1 MEEKLIKRERYLEKI
16 RGFYNS
22 DLIKVI
28 TGIRR
33 CGKSVFLK
41 NIISEIKEFSDNII
55 YINFEDRVSVG
66 DIDNSDKLINFVLS
80 KSKSKCYVFLDEV
93 QMLSNWADAVKTL
106 RLHNCSVFI
115 TGSNSSLLSS
125 EFAKELSGRYVSFRL
140 RPFVYREIDEFCKL
154 LGKNCNLM
162 DYLIWGG
169 FPNRFLFNN
178 ETELRTY
185 LEDLNETIIF
195 KDLIE
200 RYKIRK
206 IEIFRKLCDY
216 ALLSNSRIFST
227 KSIANYIKNE
237 LTECSIN
244 TIKSYIDNLKSAYII
259 ESIPQ
264 YSLSVKRDLLYYFK
278 LYNADV
284 SFNSLRVTNSRYD
297 ITHNFE
303 NVVYNELIYMGYTL
317 KVFKYN
323 EKEIDFI
330 ATKNAKSHY
339 VQVAYS
345 VIDEK
350 TYEREFALFKTLD
363 NTKSKII
370 ITNDDVDFSTGTV
383 RHIKFKDLVY
393 LEEL

>member
-1 MEEKLIKRERYLEKI
+1 M
-16 RGFYNS
+16 
-22 DLIKVI
+22 
-28 TGIRR
+28 
-33 CGKSVFLK
+33 
-41 NIISEIKEFSDNII
+41 
-55 YINFEDRVSVG
+55 
-66 DIDNSDKLINFVLS
+66 
-80 KSKSKCYVFLDEV
+80 
-93 QMLSNWADAVKTL
+93 
-106 RLHNCSVFI
+106 
-115 TGSNSSLLSS
+115 
-125 EFAKELSGRYVSFRL
+125 
-140 RPFVYREIDEFCKL
+140 
-154 LGKNCNLM
+154 
-162 DYLIWGG
+162 
-169 FPNRFLFNN
+169 
-178 ETELRTY
+178 
-185 LEDLNETIIF
+185 
-195 KDLIE
+195 
-200 RYKIRK
+200 
-206 IEIFRKLCDY
+206 
-216 ALLSNSRIFST
+216 
-227 KSIANYIKNE
+227 
-237 LTECSIN
+237 
-244 TIKSYIDNLKSAYII
+244 
-259 ESIPQ
+259 
-264 YSLSVKRDLLYYFK
+264 LYYFK